1 MKRSTSRQFF
11 PADVFK
17 SFYET
22 KLLWKHGL
30 FVCTIDHCH
39 HTSTINR
46 RLPWRC
52 CERPVWVMD
61 LQKSSDSLGF
71 DMIWLGCVGAV
82 GPFWFLHRTCARLCV
97 GSVVFSLAAC
107 YLGLVSAAWPLRR
120 YRNASRPKMTLA
132 IFQLLVPES
141 STANPFQLFNHEEV
155 RNTSPVTV
163 TQPFDCSQTKC
174 FIL

>member
-1 MKRSTSRQFF
+1 
-11 PADVFK
+11 
-17 SFYET
+17 
-22 KLLWKHGL
+22 
-30 FVCTIDHCH
+30 
-39 HTSTINR
+39 
-46 RLPWRC
+46 
-52 CERPVWVMD
+52 VWVMA

-141 STANPFQLFNHEEV
+141 STANPFQLFNHEKS
-155 RNTSPVTV
+155 N
-163 TQPFDCSQTKC
+163 PFCLVSHLRPSGAKAAPHPLRAAASFADQLAADEPEAHVPRRPRRDRTRWWDE
-174 FIL
+174 LWWV